1 MNELSCSD
9 MSAGYLMQS
18 RNYVLSFTIVTG
30 DMFTC
35 LAVSSMIKMEC
46 DAGVWHLNLIRVIYI
61 WDFLYI
67 VFFSVLYRMLF
78 FIRFVG
84 LHYVHV
90 GRGMSSM
97 SSCSVTRTDLSLE
110 IVKRQWAIWLASIEI
125 SSFDKLNAQ
134 CCH

>member
-1 MNELSCSD
+1 MNELSCRD

-18 RNYVLSFTIVTG
+18 RNYVLSLTIVTG

-67 VFFSVLYRMLF
+67 FFFCFVPYVVFYSFCRY
-78 FIRFVG
+78 
-84 LHYVHV
+84 YVHV

-97 SSCSVTRTDLSLE
+97 SSCNVTRTDLSLE